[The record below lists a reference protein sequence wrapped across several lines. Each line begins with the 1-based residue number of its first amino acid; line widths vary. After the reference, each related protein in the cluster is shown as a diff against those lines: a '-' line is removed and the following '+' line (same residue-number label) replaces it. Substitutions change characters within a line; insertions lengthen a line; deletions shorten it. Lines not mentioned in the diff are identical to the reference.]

1 MKYMNDL
8 PRDKYEVLDIIFT
21 ILIALCMSLTAI
33 LILSNLIVSIIF
45 VVVVALF
52 VFVVLFLWKSRNPF
66 NINLIRAFAFNNFI
80 FTFITLIIFFSKFSP
95 TITGYPGY
103 IILLI
108 PSGIYLLISY
118 KFSTVT
124 TLGLKRAS
132 ARLAYVGRTEAS
144 QRSLFRENMEERI
157 KREELI
163 AKQKKIYMY
172 KLIIA
177 LCIALTLSS
186 FAALIFGF
194 Y

>member
-95 TITGYPGY
+95 TVTGYPGY

-163 AKQKKIYMY
+163 AKQKKIYRY

>member
-1 MKYMNDL
+1 MNDV
-8 PRDKYEVLDIIFT
+8 PRDKFEIIDIIFT
-21 ILIALCMSLTAI
+21 FFIALSMVLTAI
-33 LILSNLIVSIIF
+33 FLLYNLIVSIIF

-52 VFVVLFLWKSRNPF
+52 AFVVLFLWKMRNPF

-80 FTFITLIIFFSKFSP
+80 FTFITLLIFFSKFSP

-118 KFSTVT
+118 KFSAVT
-124 TLGLKRAS
+124 TLSDKREGAM
-132 ARLAYVGRTEAS
+132 LAMAGRTKAS
-144 QRSLFRENMEERI
+144 ELRLFRDNKEERI

-163 AKQKKIYMY
+163 AKQKEIYKY

-177 LCIALTLSS
+177 LGIALTLSS
-186 FAALIFGF
+186 LLALIFGLS
-194 Y
+194 

>member
-1 MKYMNDL
+1 MNDV
-8 PRDKYEVLDIIFT
+8 PRDKFEIIDIIFT
-21 ILIALCMSLTAI
+21 FFIALSMVLTAI
-33 LILSNLIVSIIF
+33 FLLYNLIVSIIF

-52 VFVVLFLWKSRNPF
+52 AFVVLFLWKMRNPF

-80 FTFITLIIFFSKFSP
+80 FTFITLLIFFSKFSP

-157 KREELI
+157 KREELT
-163 AKQKKIYMY
+163 AKQKEIYKY

-177 LCIALTLSS
+177 LGIALTLSS
-186 FAALIFGF
+186 LLALIFGVI
-194 Y
+194 

>member
-163 AKQKKIYMY
+163 AKQKKIYKY

-177 LCIALTLSS
+177 LCIALTSSS

>member
-80 FTFITLIIFFSKFSP
+80 FTFITLIIFFSKFLNFKN
-95 TITGYPGY
+95 Y
-103 IILLI
+103 
-108 PSGIYLLISY
+108 
-118 KFSTVT
+118 
-124 TLGLKRAS
+124 
-132 ARLAYVGRTEAS
+132 
-144 QRSLFRENMEERI
+144 
-157 KREELI
+157 
-163 AKQKKIYMY
+163 
-172 KLIIA
+172 
-177 LCIALTLSS
+177 
-186 FAALIFGF
+186 
-194 Y
+194 

>member
-1 MKYMNDL
+1 MNDL

-95 TITGYPGY
+95 TVTGYPGY

-163 AKQKKIYMY
+163 AKQKKIYKY

-177 LCIALTLSS
+177 LCIALTSSS

>member
-8 PRDKYEVLDIIFT
+8 PRDKYDVLDIIFT

-52 VFVVLFLWKSRNPF
+52 VFAVLFLWKSRNPF

-163 AKQKKIYMY
+163 AKQKKIYRY

>member
-95 TITGYPGY
+95 TVTGYPGY

-163 AKQKKIYMY
+163 AKQKKIYKY

-177 LCIALTLSS
+177 LCIALTSSS

>member
-163 AKQKKIYMY
+163 AKQKKIYKY

>member
-163 AKQKKIYMY
+163 AKQKKIYRY

>member
-1 MKYMNDL
+1 MNDL

-163 AKQKKIYMY
+163 AKQKKIYKY